1 MNREEFRR
9 MTQERVLFLDG
20 ATGSNLQMKGMPAG
34 VCPELWIEKHEDILI
49 DLQREFI
56 KNGTDIVY
64 APTFTGN
71 RIKLEEYGIADRL
84 VDLNVKLVGLS
95 KKAIELEGK
104 EGKVF
109 IAGDITMT
117 GRQLAPVGTMDFEE
131 LIDVYKEQV
140 KVLAEAGVDLIVVET
155 MMSLQE
161 CRAAVIAVK
170 EVSDLPVM
178 VTLTYAEDGRT
189 LFGTDPETATVV
201 LAAMGV
207 DAVGLNCSTGPD
219 KMGEL
224 VQKMLDVTDIPII
237 VKPNA
242 GLPKMVNGETVYDM
256 GPEEF
261 AAETA
266 KLVEM
271 GAGICGGCCGTTPEH
286 LKKLIDTVREKDIKV
301 RDKVKNR
308 KTLGATTVRAVTT
321 EHRTVYINDNDPL
334 MVIGERINPTG
345 KKALQAELREGKLD
359 MVLDFAEQQEKD
371 GAALLD
377 INVGMNGIDEKQMML
392 KVTESVLTVSDLP
405 LCIDSSYTD
414 IIEAAL
420 RRYPGRAL
428 INSISLEKGKAERLL
443 PVAKKYGAMFI
454 LLPVGA
460 EGLPK
465 DLAEKKSIIDTIY
478 NMALE
483 NSLTASDIVVDGLVG
498 TIGANSRAALEVI
511 ETINYCQEKKLA
523 TMCGLSNISFGLPER
538 QFINF
543 TFLAIAR
550 AAGLNMAIANPS
562 QDLLMNTAAA
572 ADLLLNKNEA
582 DIRYIERAQEHP
594 LNSIAFG
601 AAPHANAASGAKEA
615 SVSAEKSDADDNGS
629 EVFKAVLKGN
639 KRTICNL
646 VQKEIDGGV
655 SPQDILNKELIPAI
669 NDVGDKFNKKKYF
682 LPQLIASA
690 EAMKVGINYINP
702 MLKQGE
708 NTEKKG
714 VVVIATVEGD
724 IHDIGKNLVSLMLEN
739 YGFEVHDLGK
749 DVKCSDIIAA
759 AKEFDAD
766 IIGLSALMTTTMQKM
781 KDVVK
786 ARNDEKLK
794 AKIMIGGA
802 VITQNYCDEIG
813 ADGYSKDAQAAVTVA
828 EELIKK

>member
-301 RDKVKNR
+301 RDKVKIR

-601 AAPHANAASGAKEA
+601 AAPGASGAFGAKEA
-615 SVSAEKSDADDNGS
+615 SGSAEKSDADDNGS

-639 KRTICNL
+639 KRTICDL

>member
-178 VTLTYAEDGRT
+178 VTLTYSEDGRT

-392 KVTESVLTVSDLP
+392 KVTENVLTVSDLP

-428 INSISLEKGKAERLL
+428 INSISLEKGKSERLL

-601 AAPHANAASGAKEA
+601 AAPGANAASGGKEA
-615 SVSAEKSDADDNGS
+615 SGSAEKSDADDNGS
-629 EVFKAVLKGN
+629 EFFKAVLKGN
-639 KRTICNL
+639 KRTICDL

-702 MLKQGE
+702 MLKQGD

>member
-56 KNGTDIVY
+56 KSGTDIVY

-104 EGKVF
+104 EGKTF

-131 LIDVYKEQV
+131 LVDVYKEQV
-140 KVLAEAGVDLIVVET
+140 KVLLDAGVDLIVVET

-189 LFGTDPETATVV
+189 LFGTNPETATVV

-301 RDKVKNR
+301 RDKVRNR

-392 KVTESVLTVSDLP
+392 NVTESVLTVSDLP

-483 NSLTASDIVVDGLVG
+483 NSLTANDIVVDGLVG

-601 AAPHANAASGAKEA
+601 ASPGASAASEGKEA
-615 SVSAEKSDADDNGS
+615 SGSSEKSDTDDNGS

-639 KRTICNL
+639 KRTICDL

>member
-1 MNREEFRR
+1 
-9 MTQERVLFLDG
+9 
-20 ATGSNLQMKGMPAG
+20 
-34 VCPELWIEKHEDILI
+34 
-49 DLQREFI
+49 
-56 KNGTDIVY
+56 
-64 APTFTGN
+64 
-71 RIKLEEYGIADRL
+71 
-84 VDLNVKLVGLS
+84 
-95 KKAIELEGK
+95 
-104 EGKVF
+104 
-109 IAGDITMT
+109 
-117 GRQLAPVGTMDFEE
+117 
-131 LIDVYKEQV
+131 
-140 KVLAEAGVDLIVVET
+140 
-155 MMSLQE
+155 
-161 CRAAVIAVK
+161 
-170 EVSDLPVM
+170 
-178 VTLTYAEDGRT
+178 
-189 LFGTDPETATVV
+189 
-201 LAAMGV
+201 
-207 DAVGLNCSTGPD
+207 
-219 KMGEL
+219 MGEL

-271 GAGICGGCCGTTPEH
+271 GAGICGGCCGTTPEYITA
-286 LKKLIDTVREKDIKV
+286 LKRKKLIDTVREKDIKV

-405 LCIDSSYTD
+405 LRIDSSYTD

-594 LNSIAFG
+594 LNSIAGG
-601 AAPHANAASGAKEA
+601 AAPGASGAFGAKEA
-615 SVSAEKSDADDNGS
+615 SGSAEKSDADDNGS

-639 KRTICNL
+639 KRTICDL

>member
-1 MNREEFRR
+1 
-9 MTQERVLFLDG
+9 
-20 ATGSNLQMKGMPAG
+20 
-34 VCPELWIEKHEDILI
+34 
-49 DLQREFI
+49 
-56 KNGTDIVY
+56 
-64 APTFTGN
+64 
-71 RIKLEEYGIADRL
+71 
-84 VDLNVKLVGLS
+84 
-95 KKAIELEGK
+95 
-104 EGKVF
+104 
-109 IAGDITMT
+109 
-117 GRQLAPVGTMDFEE
+117 
-131 LIDVYKEQV
+131 
-140 KVLAEAGVDLIVVET
+140 
-155 MMSLQE
+155 
-161 CRAAVIAVK
+161 
-170 EVSDLPVM
+170 
-178 VTLTYAEDGRT
+178 
-189 LFGTDPETATVV
+189 
-201 LAAMGV
+201 
-207 DAVGLNCSTGPD
+207 
-219 KMGEL
+219 
-224 VQKMLDVTDIPII
+224 
-237 VKPNA
+237 
-242 GLPKMVNGETVYDM
+242 
-256 GPEEF
+256 
-261 AAETA
+261 
-266 KLVEM
+266 
-271 GAGICGGCCGTTPEH
+271 
-286 LKKLIDTVREKDIKV
+286 
-301 RDKVKNR
+301 
-308 KTLGATTVRAVTT
+308 
-321 EHRTVYINDNDPL
+321 

-392 KVTESVLTVSDLP
+392 NVTESVLTVSDLP

-498 TIGANSRAALEVI
+498 TIGANSRAALEVM

-601 AAPHANAASGAKEA
+601 AAPGANAANAPSGGKEA
-615 SVSAEKSDADDNGS
+615 SGGAEKGDADDNGS

-639 KRTICNL
+639 KRTICDL

-690 EAMKVGINYINP
+690 EAMKIGINYINP

-828 EELIKK
+828 EELMKK